1 MDIHKLT
8 EEEANEI
15 NTWTYEEPYNLYSFS
30 GEKEVIE
37 ELLDGTY
44 YGCCDDNGE
53 FIGYFCFGENAQVP
67 GGRDAHLYG
76 GEDVIDIGL
85 GMKPALTGKGLGKMF
100 FQAGIAFAVKEFKSK
115 TFRLSVA
122 TFNTRAIT
130 LYTYCGFIEV
140 NSFSSRDREFIL
152 MIYRLN
158 DHRGERRKEK

>member
-15 NTWTYEEPYNLYSFS
+15 NTWTYEEPYSLYSFS

-44 YGCCDDNGE
+44 YGCCDDQGE

-67 GGRDAHLYG
+67 GGRDTNVYG
-76 GEDVIDIGL
+76 GEEAIDIGL
-85 GMKPALTGKGLGKMF
+85 GMKPALTGKGMGKEF
-100 FQAGIAFAVKEFKSK
+100 FQAGIAFATKEFNANM
-115 TFRLSVA
+115 FRLSVA

-130 LYTYCGFIEV
+130 LYKNIGFKQGLI
-140 NSFSSRDREFIL
+140 FLSRGREFML
-152 MIYRLN
+152 MEY
-158 DHRGERRKEK
+158 ERPSA

>member
-30 GEKEVIE
+30 GEKEVME

-44 YGCCDDNGE
+44 YGCCDDQGDL
-53 FIGYFCFGENAQVP
+53 IGYFCFGANAQVP
-67 GGRDAHLYG
+67 GGRDAHLYGGRDAHLYG

-85 GMKPALTGKGLGKMF
+85 GMKPALTGKGMGKEF
-100 FQAGIAFAVKEFKSK
+100 FQAGIAFATKEFNAKM
-115 TFRLSVA
+115 FRLSVA

-130 LYTYCGFIEV
+130 LYKNIGFKQGPI
-140 NSFSSRDREFIL
+140 FLSRGREFML
-152 MIYRLN
+152 MEY
-158 DHRGERRKEK
+158 ERPSA

>member
-8 EEEANEI
+8 VEEANEI
-15 NTWTYEEPYNLYSFS
+15 NTWTYEEPYDLYNFS
-30 GEKEVIE
+30 GEEEAIE

-44 YGCCDDNGE
+44 YGCCDDKGE

-85 GMKPALTGKGLGKMF
+85 GMKPALTGKGLGNIF
-100 FQAGIAFAVKEFKSK
+100 FQAGIAFAAKEYKPK
-115 TFRLSVA
+115 MFRLSVA

-130 LYTYCGFIEV
+130 LYKKHR
-140 NSFSSRDREFIL
+140 FSARSYFFESRKR
-152 MIYRLN
+152 IYA
-158 DHRGERRKEK
+158 HEI

>member
-30 GEKEVIE
+30 GEEEVIE

-53 FIGYFCFGENAQVP
+53 FIGYFCFGENAQVS

-85 GMKPALTGKGLGKMF
+85 GMKPDLTGKGMGEIF
-100 FQAGIAFAVKEFKSK
+100 FQAGITFATKEFNSK
-115 TFRLSVA
+115 LFRLSVA
-122 TFNTRAIT
+122 TFNIRAIT
-130 LYTYCGFIEV
+130 LYKNIGFKQGTI
-140 NSFSSRDREFIL
+140 FLSRGRKFML
-152 MIYRLN
+152 MEY
-158 DHRGERRKEK
+158 ERPSA

>member
-8 EEEANEI
+8 IEEAKEI
-15 NTWTYEEPYNLYSFS
+15 NTWTYEEPYSLYSFS

-44 YGCCDDNGE
+44 YGYCDDQGE

-67 GGRDAHLYG
+67 GGRDANLYG

-85 GMKPALTGKGLGKMF
+85 GMKPALTGKGMGKEF
-100 FQAGIAFAVKEFKSK
+100 FQAGIAFATKEFNANM
-115 TFRLSVA
+115 FRLSVA

-130 LYTYCGFIEV
+130 LYKNIGFKQGPI
-140 NSFSSRDREFIL
+140 FLSRGREFML
-152 MIYRLN
+152 MEY
-158 DHRGERRKEK
+158 ERPSA

>member
-15 NTWTYEEPYNLYSFS
+15 NTWTYEEPYSLYSFS

-44 YGCCDDNGE
+44 YGCCDDQGE

-67 GGRDAHLYG
+67 GGRDANLYG
-76 GEDVIDIGL
+76 GEEVIDIGL
-85 GMKPALTGKGLGKMF
+85 GMKPALTGKGMGKEF
-100 FQAGIAFAVKEFKSK
+100 FQAGIAFATKEFNANM
-115 TFRLSVA
+115 FRLSVA

-130 LYTYCGFIEV
+130 LYKNIGFKQGLI
-140 NSFSSRDREFIL
+140 FLSRGREFML
-152 MIYRLN
+152 MEY
-158 DHRGERRKEK
+158 ERPSA